1 MSLPKKKDGVNGL
14 IAVAVNNE
22 KESHR
27 AFKWAI
33 DNLLTRNAN
42 VILIHVKILAPDAEI
57 NANDN
62 YNDSL
67 LICKEPDA
75 DALYMFLPYCVFCT
89 RKDIKCKRVL
99 LEDADVSK
107 ALIEYASQVGIE
119 HLILGSS
126 AKTSL
131 HKIFKATDI
140 SGTVSKGAPD
150 FCTVYVI
157 GNGKIQSTRLASSS
171 VPKISPLQASQ
182 TTITIDQLDTNMGL
196 EQSVKG

>member
-62 YNDSL
+62 DDDSL

-89 RKDIKCKRVL
+89 RKYVSCISFTEKIKV
-99 LEDADVSK
+99 
-107 ALIEYASQVGIE
+107 
-119 HLILGSS
+119 
-126 AKTSL
+126 
-131 HKIFKATDI
+131 
-140 SGTVSKGAPD
+140 
-150 FCTVYVI
+150 
-157 GNGKIQSTRLASSS
+157 
-171 VPKISPLQASQ
+171 KISMLSMTNNSKFGDQ
-182 TTITIDQLDTNMGL
+182 T
-196 EQSVKG
+196 

>member
-42 VILIHVKILAPDAEI
+42 VILIHVKILPPDAEI

-62 YNDSL
+62 DDDSL

-89 RKDIKCKRVL
+89 RKYIQCKRVL

-157 GNGKIQSTRLASSS
+157 GNGKIQSMRPASSS
-171 VPKISPLQASQ
+171 VPKISPLQA
-182 TTITIDQLDTNMGL
+182 N
-196 EQSVKG
+196 